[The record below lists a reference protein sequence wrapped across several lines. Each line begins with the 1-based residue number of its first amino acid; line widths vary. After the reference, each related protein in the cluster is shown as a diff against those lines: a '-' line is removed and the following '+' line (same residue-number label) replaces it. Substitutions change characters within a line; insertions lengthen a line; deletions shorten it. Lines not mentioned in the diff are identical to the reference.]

1 MKSEREL
8 LQKTIAILAAFTA
21 TRMTELAAITRKSIT
36 WDGQDMRIMT
46 ITKKGKKIETELQH
60 QMYERKNAVQL
71 KRCVNDQMTMI
82 AARIMMWEFGGIMIE
97 IKFQEVQEVVKK

>member
-36 WDGQDMRIMT
+36 WDG
-46 ITKKGKKIETELQH
+46 
-60 QMYERKNAVQL
+60 
-71 KRCVNDQMTMI
+71 
-82 AARIMMWEFGGIMIE
+82 
-97 IKFQEVQEVVKK
+97 